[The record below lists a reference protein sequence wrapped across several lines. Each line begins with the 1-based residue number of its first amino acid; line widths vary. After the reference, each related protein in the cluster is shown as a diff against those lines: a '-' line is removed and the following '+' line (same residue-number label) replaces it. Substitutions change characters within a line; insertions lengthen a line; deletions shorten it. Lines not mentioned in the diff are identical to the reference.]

1 VSEQAA
7 FTIQYCTALGGKKST
22 EENLEGNYKLVILHL
37 QMKLIA
43 ERFMFYS
50 SLSEIMTIEKE
61 V

>member
-1 VSEQAA
+1 M
-7 FTIQYCTALGGKKST
+7 FTIRPSHGDKKST
-22 EENLEGNYKLVILHL
+22 EENLEGNSKLVKLHL

-50 SLSEIMTIEKE
+50 SLSEIMTPQKE